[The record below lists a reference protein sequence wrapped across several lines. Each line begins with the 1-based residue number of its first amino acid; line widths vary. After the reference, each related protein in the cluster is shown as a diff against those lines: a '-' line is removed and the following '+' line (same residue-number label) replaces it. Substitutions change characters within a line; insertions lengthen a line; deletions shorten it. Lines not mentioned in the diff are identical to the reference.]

1 MKQATALFY
10 VVTGIVVMS
19 SYVVTIGAMLG
30 MTTPIF
36 SFESTLISALVSIG
50 PSMLVLA
57 GVTTALTAPRRIL
70 LCLLAAGAI
79 LLVLGL
85 WTVPPI
91 GWRYAIRLFLIP
103 CSLSL
108 FVAAILVVR
117 IKRKW
122 ISAALASALS
132 APFFVYGSASL
143 AYGAI
148 VGESRPTFASI
159 WIFVPALLA
168 ILAFTSA
175 VCFRIN

>member
-1 MKQATALFY
+1 MKQATALLY
-10 VVTGIVVMS
+10 IVTGLAVICSFVVI
-19 SYVVTIGAMLG
+19 TGAMLG

-36 SFESTLISALVSIG
+36 SLENTLISALVSIG

-57 GVTTALTAPRRIL
+57 GVTTALTAPRRSL
-70 LCLLAAGAI
+70 LCLLAAGAV

-91 GWRYAIRLFLIP
+91 GWPYAIRLFLIP
-103 CSLSL
+103 CALSL
-108 FVAAILVVR
+108 FITAILVVR
-117 IKRKW
+117 IKRRW

-148 VGESRPTFASI
+148 VGQSRPTFASV